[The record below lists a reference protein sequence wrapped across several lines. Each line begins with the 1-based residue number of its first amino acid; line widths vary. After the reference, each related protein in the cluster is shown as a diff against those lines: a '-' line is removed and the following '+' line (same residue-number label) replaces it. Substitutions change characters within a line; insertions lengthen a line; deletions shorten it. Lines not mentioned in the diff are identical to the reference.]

1 MKEEHG
7 KFLPAGSVVLL
18 EGATKR
24 LMITG
29 FCTMDSANS
38 DVMYDYCGCLYPEGM
53 ISSDETALFNHDQIK
68 EIYHIGLSDEEEV
81 AFKQKL
87 NELINANGVVSD
99 TAPASVLNKTTAEEA
114 PVPPIGPG
122 LPGYVA
128 PKTEEPKLEEIPAV
142 GPGLPGYVAPK
153 IEAAPATPAAVA
165 QPEVVT
171 NIQFD

>member
-1 MKEEHG
+1 MKE
-7 KFLPAGSVVLL
+7 KFLPVGSVVLL

-29 FCTMDSANS
+29 FCTMDAANQS
-38 DVMYDYCGCLYPEGM
+38 VMYDYSGCLYPEGM
-53 ISSDETALFNHDQIK
+53 ISSDETALFNHDQII
-68 EIYHIGLSDEEEV
+68 EVYHVGFSDEEEV
-81 AFKQKL
+81 SFKQKL
-87 NELINANGVVSD
+87 NELINANSVVTESAPEALLTK
-99 TAPASVLNKTTAEEA
+99 TASEET

-128 PKTEEPKLEEIPAV
+128 PKVEEPKVEDIPPV

-153 IEAAPATPAAVA
+153 IEATPTAAPAAPTAAPA
-165 QPEVVT
+165 EIT

>member
-29 FCTMDSANS
+29 FCTMDSAQS

-68 EIYHIGLSDEEEV
+68 EIYHVGYSDEEEV
-81 AFKQKL
+81 AFKEKL
-87 NELINANGVVSD
+87 AELINANGVVSES
-99 TAPASVLNKTTAEEA
+99 APASVLEKTAVAEEA

-128 PKTEEPKLEEIPAV
+128 PKKEEPKLEDIPAV

-153 IEAAPATPAAVA
+153 VEAAPAAAATEPAD
-165 QPEVVT
+165 VT
-171 NIQFD
+171 NITFE

>member
-1 MKEEHG
+1 MREEHG

-29 FCTMDSANS
+29 FCTMDSATS

-68 EIYHIGLSDEEEV
+68 EVYFVGFVDEEEV
-81 AFKQKL
+81 AFKEKL
-87 NELINANGVVSD
+87 NELINANGVVSES
-99 TAPASVLNKTTAEEA
+99 APASVLEEPAA
-114 PVPPIGPG
+114 PVD
-122 LPGYVA
+122 
-128 PKTEEPKLEEIPAV
+128 
-142 GPGLPGYVAPK
+142 
-153 IEAAPATPAAVA
+153 
-165 QPEVVT
+165 VT